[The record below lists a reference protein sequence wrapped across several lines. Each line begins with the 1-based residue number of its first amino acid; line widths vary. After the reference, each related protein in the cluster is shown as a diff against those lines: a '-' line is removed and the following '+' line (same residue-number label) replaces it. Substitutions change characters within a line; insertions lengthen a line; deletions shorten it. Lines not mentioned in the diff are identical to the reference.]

1 MINLFVRAIILFCLA
16 MAGVPLWVIVAYAAT
31 ESFMMVNNGLRVTM
45 AEAKTME
52 TVLNSDGPD
61 AMPKNYRTLYKA
73 LVKQGKV

>member
-1 MINLFVRAIILFCLA
+1 MINLFVRSIILFCMA

-31 ESFMMVNNGLRVTM
+31 ESFMMVNNGWRLWM

-52 TVLNSDGPD
+52 AVLNSDGPE